1 MMLSDRDIDIVKYIA
16 KNGGVYYS
24 NLVEYVKSKYNI
36 GPKAVSKIVNR
47 LINERVL
54 CRRRIDNQLFIDIDP
69 SFVAFIVE
77 LYALLMKEKHRVKY
91 YERKLESIEST

>member
-16 KNGGVYYS
+16 KNGGVFYS
-24 NLVEYVKSKYNI
+24 NLVEYITSKYNI
-36 GPKAVSKIVNR
+36 SQKAVSKIVNR

-54 CRRRIDNQLFIDIDP
+54 CRMRIDNQLFIDIDP
-69 SFVAFIVE
+69 NFLALIVE

-91 YERKLESIEST
+91 YERKLEST